1 LGAENRP
8 EIGQTSLQKGH
19 SCDATV
25 ALLSGETTQMENQ
38 GDLNAPSEAPTQ
50 CFNTIFSTYPEHF
63 HRRVFVNK
71 ITCLKGDAIVIASNI
86 GCHDTP
92 LAFV

>member
-1 LGAENRP
+1 MRLWPFWLPTA
-8 EIGQTSLQKGH
+8 
-19 SCDATV
+19 
-25 ALLSGETTQMENQ
+25 ALLSCETAQMENQ

>member
-1 LGAENRP
+1 MRLWPFWLPTA
-8 EIGQTSLQKGH
+8 
-19 SCDATV
+19 
-25 ALLSGETTQMENQ
+25 ALLSCETAQMENQ

-71 ITCLKGDAIVIASNI
+71 ITCLKSDAIVIASNI

>member
-1 LGAENRP
+1 MRLWPFWLPTA
-8 EIGQTSLQKGH
+8 
-19 SCDATV
+19 
-25 ALLSGETTQMENQ
+25 ALLSCETAQMENQ
-38 GDLNAPSEAPTQ
+38 GDLNASSEAPTQ

-86 GCHDTP
+86 GCHDTS